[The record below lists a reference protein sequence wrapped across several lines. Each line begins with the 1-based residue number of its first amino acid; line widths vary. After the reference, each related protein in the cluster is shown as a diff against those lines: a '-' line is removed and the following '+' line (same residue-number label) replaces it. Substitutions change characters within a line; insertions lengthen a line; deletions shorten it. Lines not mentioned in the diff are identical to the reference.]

1 MMSRCQVALGIAA
14 SLLLGLCAKGGELPK
29 LVGDGVV
36 DDTAAI
42 QARLD
47 SGAPLVYLPPPAKH
61 YLISKPLRVGSGQ
74 ELRLDRFTLVR
85 LAPGSN
91 CAMLENRNWREGD
104 RQVAIVGGIWDM
116 ANAKQAPN
124 PIQTKG
130 QAIPNEYQRDFF
142 MGICFRFD
150 RVSGLTIRDL
160 TIMNP
165 VTFSIQLCRVDHFLV
180 EGITFDFQTWNPIRL
195 NMDGIHLDGGCH
207 HGRVA
212 NLRGTCFDDM
222 VALNA
227 NDGADSPYQGEISDI
242 DIDGIYAEYCHSA
255 VRMLSTGAPVR
266 RVTISNVHG
275 HFYVY
280 TVGFTHYYPGRPR
293 GIFEDIHLENI
304 FTAKALSP
312 ADIGVHSR
320 ASYPVIQF
328 QGPVDCGTV
337 TIRNLSRVESTLPT
351 ATIGID
357 PAATIR
363 HLTLDGMT
371 LNNHLKKP
379 IPVMTG
385 RDRVKTLIHRNIELL
400 PSTNAYTHLLP

>member
-1 MMSRCQVALGIAA
+1 M
-14 SLLLGLCAKGGELPK
+14 SLLSGMFTGGCREALPK
-29 LVGDGVV
+29 LMGDGVA

-47 SGAPLVYLPPPAKH
+47 SGASLVYLPPPAKH
-61 YLISKPLRVGSGQ
+61 YLISKPLRIGSRQ
-74 ELRLDRFTLVR
+74 ELRLDRFSLIR
-85 LAPGSN
+85 LSPGSN
-91 CAMLENRNWREGD
+91 CAMLENANVSEGD
-104 RQVAIVGGIWDM
+104 RQVVVTGGIWDM
-116 ANAKQAPN
+116 SNVNQSPN
-124 PIQTKG
+124 PI
-130 QAIPNEYQRDFF
+130 AVRPPDMPSEYRRDFF

-150 RVSGLTIRDL
+150 RVSDLTIRDL

-195 NMDGIHLDGGCH
+195 NMDGVHLDGGCH
-207 HGRVA
+207 HGRIA

-227 NDGADSPYQGEISDI
+227 NDGEDSPYQGEISDI

-255 VRMLSTGAPVR
+255 VRMLSNGAPVR

-280 TVGFTHYYPGRPR
+280 TVGFTHYFPGRPR
-293 GIFEDIHLENI
+293 GVFDDIHLENI
-304 FTAKALSP
+304 FTAKALAP
-312 ADIGVHSR
+312 ADIGTHSR
-320 ASYPVIQF
+320 ANYPVIQF

-351 ATIGID
+351 TTIGIE
-357 PAATIR
+357 PAASVR
-363 HLTLDGMT
+363 HLTLEGIT
-371 LNNHLKKP
+371 LDNQLNAT
-379 IPVMTG
+379 IPVLTG
-385 RDRVKTLIHRNIELL
+385 RDRVATLVCRNIELL
-400 PSTNAYTHLLP
+400 PSTNAYTEVVR